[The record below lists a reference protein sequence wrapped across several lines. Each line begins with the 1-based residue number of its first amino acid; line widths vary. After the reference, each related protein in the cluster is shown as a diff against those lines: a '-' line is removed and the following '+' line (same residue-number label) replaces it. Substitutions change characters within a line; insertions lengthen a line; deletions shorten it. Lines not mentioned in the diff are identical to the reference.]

1 MKIGRNDPCPC
12 GSGKKYKHCCLDSNI
27 IPFPG
32 QNKAQEHFAP
42 GTHFNGDVDLQATM
56 LNSMGFQD
64 ADEMKVA
71 MNDYELFCEKA
82 GKSGVSIPS
91 FMEFMGRG
99 NMASDRLSAMQAEIG
114 DRVFESKEEL
124 EGYIKGSIEQDNYR
138 SVDDF
143 LGLSSAQMHSLIT
156 NPTFPQNV
164 LFSLNENITPEDLA
178 NNRAAAFSDCLLKLI
193 FDEGGSIPL
202 TPKGNL
208 KQVHCTRLVDTIIT
222 KIPVNH
228 VVRSEDDFPEITA
241 MKYSVQFAGY
251 VDILNTRIR
260 LTDAGTKYIAAPDQV
275 RLFLDVLI
283 AYAEKYDWLADFDP
297 PEGFRIIQDTL
308 PFSLYLLK
316 RHENSFV
323 EKDRYIDM
331 FSAAFPTLRDYND
344 PYSGFSLL
352 RLLYG
357 MTFLESFLVHF
368 GLVERDPDR
377 ACSDRQ
383 NIRPSLLFKK
393 LFVWKQQ

>member
-1 MKIGRNDPCPC
+1 MN
-12 GSGKKYKHCCLDSNI
+12 SNI

-32 QNKAQEHFAP
+32 QNEAEEPFGS
-42 GTHFNGDVDLQATM
+42 GTHFNGDVDFQATM

-64 ADEMKVA
+64 TDEMKAA
-71 MNDYELFCEKA
+71 MNDYKLFCEKA
-82 GKSGVSIPS
+82 EKAGASIPS

-124 EGYIKGSIEQDNYR
+124 EGYLKGVIEQDNYR
-138 SVDDF
+138 SIDDF

-156 NPTFPQNV
+156 NSTFPQNL
-164 LFSLNENITPEDLA
+164 LFTLNENITSEDLE
-178 NNRAAAFSDCLLKLI
+178 NNRAASFSDYFLKLI

-208 KQVHCTRLVDTIIT
+208 KQVHCTRLVDRIIT
-222 KIPVNH
+222 KIPVNR

-241 MKYSVQFAGY
+241 MKYSVCFAGY

-260 LTDAGTKYIAAPDQV
+260 LTDAGAKYIAVPDKV

-316 RHENSFV
+316 RHENSFM
-323 EKDRYIDM
+323 EKDKYIDM
-331 FSAAFPTLRDYND
+331 FSAAFPTLRDYD
-344 PYSGFSLL
+344 APYSGFSLFC
-352 RLLYG
+352 LLYQI
-357 MTFLESFLVHF
+357 TFLESFLVYF
-368 GLVERDPDR
+368 GLIERDPDL
-377 ACSDRQ
+377 AYSDPQ
-383 NIRPSLLFKK
+383 NIRPSPLFKK
-393 LFVWKQQ
+393 LFVWKLQ